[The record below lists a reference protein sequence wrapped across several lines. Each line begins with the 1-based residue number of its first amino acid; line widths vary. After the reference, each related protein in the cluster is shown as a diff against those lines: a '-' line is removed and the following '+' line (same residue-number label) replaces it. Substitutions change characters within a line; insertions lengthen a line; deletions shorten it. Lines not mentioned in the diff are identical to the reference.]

1 MGHFFNVPT
10 KVKLSRLQPSF
21 SRLKPN
27 GTWLSRK
34 PLSPL
39 GLPQRKCDWPA
50 TRRPPTNPS
59 SFLAACGF
67 GRRRREKKKEG
78 RTDKCPPGSW
88 PVVAPLGQAQ
98 RRRGFAPNYVPFGQ
112 SRLKKA
118 PN

>member
-1 MGHFFNVPT
+1 MASSAATAAACGGKRTCSIGAGDLQSRFSVLNISS
-10 KVKLSRLQPSF
+10 LSGF
-21 SRLKPN
+21 SVGFQPN

-67 GRRRREKKKEG
+67 GRRRREKKKKEE
-78 RTDKCPPGSW
+78 
-88 PVVAPLGQAQ
+88 L
-98 RRRGFAPNYVPFGQ
+98 
-112 SRLKKA
+112 
-118 PN
+118 